1 MPFFVSIL
9 ACHVVVRQITSANKQ
24 ILRDNII
31 LYWSAG
37 TIVSVLM
44 YLQM

>member
-1 MPFFVSIL
+1 MPFFVSMP

-37 TIVSVLM
+37 TIVNVWM
-44 YLQM
+44 HLQM